1 MPPVG
6 NELGVAER
14 KRGWEQVLAVLDVGI
29 GLEVRLLGFV
39 VRLRIP
45 VLEGPVRLDG
55 GEVRSVHRVV
65 VVEVHGE
72 EDDPLVALD
81 VHHPKMPYDADGIVL
96 VALPIVDLLAVEPLR
111 HHAKPPRTECP
122 PAALL
127 QVVRQSAELLQETPG
142 RPDGGVKVLFEYQFH
157 ARDSTRKRSRALRRR
172 FPGRTNGAG
181 VCKHRGG
188 GEHRAREVCFALRSV
203 RSPHENRIGFCFP
216 CSARSRSCSAF
227 STGLQDRQESTGGV
241 WRGAGRSPARQT
253 RKRAA
258 ECRWMPRSKQGRLCV
273 LAALCVPFERGAWR
287 RLAPAAPSLV
297 RTMAGSGSAP
307 CRGLPRA
314 ARLQRRREVL

>member
-1 MPPVG
+1 MLRAVEEKGVETRKSRVVEETHQFVLGKRIAAVFQHVEQLVLVADAANRLDVFEENPEIHQTLVG

-29 GLEVRLLGFV
+29 GLGVRLLGFV

-111 HHAKPPRTECP
+111 HHTKPPEAECP

-127 QVVRQSAELLQETPG
+127 QVVRQSAELL
-142 RPDGGVKVLFEYQFH
+142 
-157 ARDSTRKRSRALRRR
+157 
-172 FPGRTNGAG
+172 
-181 VCKHRGG
+181 
-188 GEHRAREVCFALRSV
+188 
-203 RSPHENRIGFCFP
+203 
-216 CSARSRSCSAF
+216 
-227 STGLQDRQESTGGV
+227 
-241 WRGAGRSPARQT
+241 
-253 RKRAA
+253 
-258 ECRWMPRSKQGRLCV
+258 
-273 LAALCVPFERGAWR
+273 
-287 RLAPAAPSLV
+287 
-297 RTMAGSGSAP
+297 
-307 CRGLPRA
+307 
-314 ARLQRRREVL
+314 